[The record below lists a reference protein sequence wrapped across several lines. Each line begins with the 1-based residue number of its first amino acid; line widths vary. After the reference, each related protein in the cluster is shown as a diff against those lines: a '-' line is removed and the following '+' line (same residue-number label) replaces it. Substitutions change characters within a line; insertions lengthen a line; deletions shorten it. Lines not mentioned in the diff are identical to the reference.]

1 MAGMRKGFLRR
12 LDSTPAVKARNALI
26 CIIPAALSIIAL
38 GVFPAALNVTLSFTN
53 YNGDF
58 AKMSFIGLTNYTN
71 FFRLFGKD
79 IGFAMLFTLEYMGL
93 TIIPVQIFAIL
104 TALLVNA
111 KIRGSNF
118 FRAVFFMPSILG
130 ISVICMTWSIIL
142 DYEDGAVTAL
152 IKFLDLNYKAGLL
165 GSEKTAMIWVGVIA
179 VWSSFGFSMAIY
191 LAALQGVSK
200 DYYEAGKLDGI
211 NAWTGFWRI
220 TLPLIWPSITICL
233 WIALSGTI
241 GMSDY
246 IILLTGGGRNTKTIG
261 FYIYDITMRGGKVT
275 RGQVAAVSIYF
286 FIFTSTI
293 MILFNKFVR
302 KREVEM

>member
-1 MAGMRKGFLRR
+1 MKKGFLRR

-26 CIIPAALSIIAL
+26 CLLPAALSILAL
-38 GVFPAALNVTLSFTN
+38 GVFPAALNIALSFTN

-58 AKMSFIGLTNYTN
+58 SKMAFVGITNYKN
-71 FFRLFGKD
+71 FFLMFGKD
-79 IGFAMLFTLEYMGL
+79 IGMAMAFTLEYMAL
-93 TIIPVQIFAIL
+93 TIIPVQIAAL
-104 TALLVNA
+104 TTALLVNS

-130 ISVICMTWSIIL
+130 ISVICMTWTIIL
-142 DYEDGAVTAL
+142 DPEDGAIIGL
-152 IKFLDLNYKAGLL
+152 LKLFGSKAQPGLL
-165 GSEKTAMIWVGVIA
+165 GSVKTAMPWVGVIA

-211 NAWTGFWRI
+211 NPWNGFWRI
-220 TLPLIWPSITICL
+220 TLPLIWPSVTICL
-233 WIALSGTI
+233 WLALSGTI

-261 FYIYDITMRGGKVT
+261 FYIYDITMRGDFT

-286 FIFTSTI
+286 FIFTATI
-293 MILFNKFVR
+293 MILFNKYVR